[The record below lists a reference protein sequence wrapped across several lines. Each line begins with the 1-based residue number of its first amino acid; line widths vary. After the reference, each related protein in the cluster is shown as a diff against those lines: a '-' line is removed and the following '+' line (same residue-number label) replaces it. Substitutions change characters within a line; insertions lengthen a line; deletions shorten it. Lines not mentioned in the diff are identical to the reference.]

1 MKLVSSSKNL
11 LLRYYSKAPIPPVA
25 ARYMG
30 SPVHPLAPK
39 IVHLYENRDRNT
51 LLWRVS
57 VSRLTH
63 LKRVVR
69 SWCARRARIALEQA
83 LKQQGFDRQGLP
95 IHCSSCSQ
103 QERLTGALDVTLQ
116 PPCVTASFE
125 TIQQDTHRLL
135 QNILSER
142 ETHPERLEKT
152 YASSSSSSESPDSR

>member
-11 LLRYYSKAPIPPVA
+11 LLRYYSRAPIPPVA
-25 ARYMG
+25 ARYIG

-51 LLWRVS
+51 LWWRVS
-57 VSRLTH
+57 VSPLTH

-83 LKQQGFDRQGLP
+83 LRQQGFDRQGLP
-95 IHCSSCSQ
+95 IHSSSCAQ
-103 QERLTGALDVTLQ
+103 QERLTGALEVILR
-116 PPCVTASFE
+116 PPCVKASFE

-142 ETHPERLEKT
+142 ETHPEHLEKM
-152 YASSSSSSESPDSR
+152 YSSSSSSSKPPYSR